1 MQHVELMS
9 FIHIGNIG
17 IDANYIY
24 LFCGIVCI
32 LILYFCVKALIKWV
46 VQMKFDR
53 LLIYSISS
61 LLIIAIVSGIDLIV
75 GNGMAV
81 AKIALQSI
89 SLFGILLSIAIL
101 IKRFILN

>member
-1 MQHVELMS
+1 MT

-17 IDANYIY
+17 IDAYYVY
-24 LFCGIVCI
+24 LFCGILSI
-32 LILYFCVKALIKWV
+32 LILYFCVKSIIKWV

-61 LLIIAIVSGIDLIV
+61 LLIIAIVSGTGLII
-75 GNGMAV
+75 GNGMEV

-89 SLFGILLSIAIL
+89 SFFGILLSIAIL